1 MLDSIEPQQFNEW
14 LASEELDPL
23 PDPEALLATL
33 RLGFAGVC
41 RALGM
46 DVEHDAF
53 DPRENGNENNRST
66 AGTPEK
72 AAAMLRAISGGNQR

>member
-1 MLDSIEPQQFNEW
+1 MLDSIEPQQFSEW

-46 DVEHDAF
+46 DVEPDAF
-53 DPRENGNENNRST
+53 DPREGDENKRRT